1 MQVGSL
7 GMVSSITL
15 QKGNPIQQNADDFS
29 SIFSEL
35 IQLEEVITD
44 PVSLN
49 NSEISNNKLNSL
61 IMTFLKGLQS
71 DNVKMDSEIF
81 QEELSYLESQLQDMN
96 IEEALMSFIH
106 ILSFINGE
114 VTNKQNQDNN
124 FTDLQKNSKVTDLL
138 TALQNSD
145 KDHKQIKDLLQKV
158 TEKLEVVLSKSNNSN
173 RIEYLEKVFAS
184 PVRERTEYSTSVMQ
198 SRVALPLLN
207 STVLKDNVG
216 MKSNSIHFGSVNT
229 DPFFIQNLIKP
240 ETFTLI
246 QGQTG
251 KQVSTEQLIQQ
262 FESILSKGQF
272 NSTLGQNKLFI
283 KLYPE
288 HLGTLR
294 IELIQKDS
302 MMIAKLMTTT
312 SAAKELLESQL
323 QSLKQ
328 AFSSQNIQV
337 ERIDILNGAQFQERL
352 INKNPQQQQQEQQ
365 QNQEKRHQDEN
376 DQDLEHSFSEVL
388 LNVEV

>member
-1 MQVGSL
+1 MCRLV
-7 GMVSSITL
+7 
-15 QKGNPIQQNADDFS
+15 
-29 SIFSEL
+29 
-35 IQLEEVITD
+35 QLEEVTTD

-49 NSEISNNKLNSL
+49 NSEISNNELSNNELSSL
-61 IMTFLKGLQS
+61 IMTFLKDLQS
-71 DNVKMDSEIF
+71 DNVKMDSEIL

-138 TALQNSD
+138 IALQNSD

-158 TEKLEVVLSKSNNSN
+158 TEKLEAVLSKSNNSN

-207 STVLKDNVG
+207 STILKDNVG
-216 MKSNSIHFGSVNT
+216 MKSNLIHFGPVNT

-240 ETFTLI
+240 EIFTLI

-272 NSTLGQNKLFI
+272 INRGGNQKLFI

-288 HLGTLR
+288 HLGELR
-294 IELIQKDS
+294 IELLQKDS
-302 MMIAKLMTTT
+302 MIIAKLLTTT
-312 SAAKELLESQL
+312 TAAKELLESQL

-337 ERIDILNGAQFQERL
+337 ERIEISNGAQFQDRL
-352 INKNPQQQQQEQQ
+352 INKDPQQQQQEQQ
-365 QNQEKRHQDEN
+365 QNQQKQQQDEN
-376 DQDLEHSFSEVL
+376 DQAFEQSFSEAL

>member
-1 MQVGSL
+1 MQVGGL

-29 SIFSEL
+29 SIFSEM
-35 IQLEEVITD
+35 IQLEEVTTD

-49 NSEISNNKLNSL
+49 NSEISNNELSSL
-61 IMTFLKGLQS
+61 IMTFLKDLQS

-81 QEELSYLESQLQDMN
+81 QEELSYLKSQLQDMN
-96 IEEALMSFIH
+96 IEEVLMSFIH

-114 VTNKQNQDNN
+114 VTNRQNQDNN

-158 TEKLEVVLSKSNNSN
+158 TEKLEAVLSKSNNSN

-184 PVRERTEYSTSVMQ
+184 PVRERKEYSTSVMQ
-198 SRVALPLLN
+198 SRVTLSLLN
-207 STVLKDNVG
+207 STILKDNVG
-216 MKSNSIHFGSVNT
+216 VKSNSIHFGPVNT

-240 ETFTLI
+240 ETLTLI

-262 FESILSKGQF
+262 FESILSKSQF
-272 NSTLGQNKLFI
+272 NSTLGQNRLFI

-288 HLGTLR
+288 HLGPLR

-312 SAAKELLESQL
+312 STAKELLESQL

-337 ERIDILNGAQFQERL
+337 ERIDISNGAQFQERL
-352 INKNPQQQQQEQQ
+352 INKDPQQQQQQ
-365 QNQEKRHQDEN
+365 QNQEKQHQDEN

>member
-1 MQVGSL
+1 MQVGGL

-29 SIFSEL
+29 SIFSEM
-35 IQLEEVITD
+35 IQLEEVTTD

-49 NSEISNNKLNSL
+49 NSEISNNELSSL
-61 IMTFLKGLQS
+61 IMTFLKDLQS

-81 QEELSYLESQLQDMN
+81 QEELSYLESQLQDRN

-158 TEKLEVVLSKSNNSN
+158 TEKLEAVLSKSNNSN

-184 PVRERTEYSTSVMQ
+184 PVRERKEYSTSVMQ
-198 SRVALPLLN
+198 SRVTLPLLN
-207 STVLKDNVG
+207 STILKDNVG
-216 MKSNSIHFGSVNT
+216 VRSNSIHFGPVNT

-240 ETFTLI
+240 ETLTLI

-262 FESILSKGQF
+262 FESILSKSQF
-272 NSTLGQNKLFI
+272 NSTLGQNRLFI

-302 MMIAKLMTTT
+302 MVIAKLMTTT
-312 SAAKELLESQL
+312 STAKELLESQL
-323 QSLKQ
+323 QILKQ

-337 ERIDILNGAQFQERL
+337 ERIDISNGAQFQERL
-352 INKNPQQQQQEQQ
+352 INKDPQQQQQ
-365 QNQEKRHQDEN
+365 QNQEKQHQDEN